1 MYSGFGMRKEVYTRK
16 PKKLFDKTRQLYK
29 DEALNHFSDHSKENA
44 DELKARV
51 RKKLKRNLRL
61 EAWTRIFS
69 IALTLIVLVLMS
81 VGVRYIIDFTSH
93 KTQKYANKAGL
104 FRTIVYTENGVRI
117 KYDYFI
123 EGPKASTTALKGELK
138 HQNSESYYET
148 GEQFR
153 SALFYYDTLIR
164 ETYFYKNGDTIKNFP
179 RIEDMDAHHISI
191 PATEKHH
198 RIELDYYDGK
208 IISGTYTEKAR

>member
-1 MYSGFGMRKEVYTRK
+1 MYCGFGMRKEVYTRK

-29 DEALNHFSDHSKENA
+29 DEALNHFSDHSIENA

-69 IALTLIVLVLMS
+69 IVLTLIVLVLMT
-81 VGVRYIIDFTSH
+81 VGVRYIIHFASH

-123 EGPKASTTALKGELK
+123 EGPKASTTTLKGKLK

-153 SALFYYDTLIR
+153 SALFYYDTLIH
-164 ETYFYKNGDTIKNFP
+164 EIYFYKNGDTIKNFP
-179 RIEDMDAHHISI
+179 RIEDLEAHHISI
-191 PATEKHH
+191 SANEKH
-198 RIELDYYDGK
+198 RRMEFDYYDGK
-208 IISGTYTEKAR
+208 IISGTYTEAR